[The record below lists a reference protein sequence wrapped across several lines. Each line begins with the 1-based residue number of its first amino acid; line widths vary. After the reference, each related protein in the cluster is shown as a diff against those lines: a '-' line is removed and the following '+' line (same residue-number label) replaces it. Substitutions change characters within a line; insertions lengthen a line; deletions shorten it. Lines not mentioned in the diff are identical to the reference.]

1 MILADEN
8 IHGFIIKTLRETGF
22 EVISVTQTAKGI
34 KDENVIQLALQ
45 HGYLLLTEDKD
56 FGEWVFA
63 HHVKDLSVLFLRYS
77 FHEYKE
83 IAITLTISAF
93 LKVIGL
99 LLFTFL
105 LLAHPKVKE
114 FLNYDKIEDSFK

>member
-8 IHGFIIKTLRETGF
+8 VHGFIIKTLREAGF
-22 EVISVTQTAKGI
+22 EVISVGETASGI

-45 HGYLLLTEDKD
+45 YDYLLLTEDKD

-77 FHEYKE
+77 FNEFQE
-83 IAITLTISAF
+83 IAHTVVNLLKTQTLERPFFATIT
-93 LKVIGL
+93 
-99 LLFTFL
+99 
-105 LLAHPKVKE
+105 PQ
-114 FLNYDKIEDSFK
+114 KIRVRKL